1 MTVMTFL
8 ACPGIVSLEYRFAVV
23 DSTYGT
29 RGITILSEGLD
40 KSISFLEGRTTFYF
54 DHSALQNRRP
64 PVQSMERLTM
74 MDTDTIA
81 KRPVGQLTGLTE
93 LEEIVS
99 DFPNIVHSFG
109 YGSGVFQ
116 QTNTTSDTMATSI
129 TTETTTVP
137 TTERNI
143 APSMVDLIL
152 VTDNQSHDFHRMNLT
167 RHASH
172 YATLTR
178 LGGPSLCQHIQQDY
192 GAGVFFHTMI
202 PTQHSLLKYGI
213 VTVDNLAQDLKEWT
227 FLYLAGRLQKPTLV
241 IRSSNP
247 DIILDYQETYNL
259 PYALSTAL
267 LLLSESTSE
276 TLLLTD
282 LYEQISQL
290 SYTGDPRMKVGGED
304 PDKVRK
310 LVHSPGQL
318 DRFQQLYKSP
328 LLQLEQAGI
337 LSINHHHQQH
347 PQGTLQWNPQE
358 CRRGLVERLPPRLQ
372 HCHSNTLGLS
382 QELRQIVSSAATS
395 QSLKGIVTTG
405 LSKSAQ
411 YAMAKLSKGLLKH
424 IL

>member
-1 MTVMTFL
+1 
-8 ACPGIVSLEYRFAVV
+8 
-23 DSTYGT
+23 
-29 RGITILSEGLD
+29 
-40 KSISFLEGRTTFYF
+40 
-54 DHSALQNRRP
+54 
-64 PVQSMERLTM
+64 MERLTM